1 MGLNVTRVKNTLPA
15 KRASLLSREQIEL
28 VVDAGADVG
37 NYGRVLRASGYRGQI
52 LSFEPTAAAYRVLEH
67 ATRGDPKW
75 TAKQMALGDLNGA
88 GIINVASAS
97 VCSSLLAVT
106 PAVLKAAA
114 GSMPVSREAVTIAR
128 LDSIEEMG
136 RPIAI
141 YLKLDVQG
149 SELQVLRGCGQAIAR
164 VIAIESEVS
173 FVKLYEGQ
181 VLAGEMLTELARLG
195 FDPIWVERGFTDP
208 ESNHMLQADVLFL
221 RRDRKI
227 SQ

>member
-1 MGLNVTRVKNTLPA
+1 
-15 KRASLLSREQIEL
+15 
-28 VVDAGADVG
+28 
-37 NYGRVLRASGYRGQI
+37 
-52 LSFEPTAAAYRVLEH
+52 
-67 ATRGDPKW
+67 
-75 TAKQMALGDLNGA
+75 
-88 GIINVASAS
+88 
-97 VCSSLLAVT
+97 
-106 PAVLKAAA
+106 
-114 GSMPVSREAVTIAR
+114 MPVSREAVTIAR

-173 FVKLYEGQ
+173 FVELYEGQ
-181 VLAGEMLTELARLG
+181 VLVGEMLTELARLG

-208 ESNHMLQADVLFL
+208 ESNDMLQADVLFL
-221 RRDRKI
+221 RRDRKV